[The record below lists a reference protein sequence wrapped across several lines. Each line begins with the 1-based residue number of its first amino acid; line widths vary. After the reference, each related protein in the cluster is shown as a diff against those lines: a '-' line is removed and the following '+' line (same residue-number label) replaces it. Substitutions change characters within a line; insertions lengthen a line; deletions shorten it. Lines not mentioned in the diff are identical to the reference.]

1 MGRGLENAA
10 RRDVAIARIF
20 LPYEGK
26 QPANRYF
33 ARARRESYDFLM
45 DEHGNELSRIVD
57 QLNRSTAG
65 AKTGEKRSIDQL
77 LTVAVNS
84 NASDMI
90 LVAGSPATL
99 RVNGA
104 LTADSGPAL
113 SAENIRGLLLPL
125 LTPGQQEELQE
136 RKCVDF
142 CFVRGATGRF
152 RANFH
157 FQRGTL
163 AASIR
168 LLPAQVP
175 TLETLHLPTS
185 LGLLADRRQ
194 GLVLLTG
201 ATGCGKTSTMAALI
215 DRINANRRDHIITI
229 EDPMEYQH
237 PNRKSL
243 VEQIELGN
251 DTLGFAQAVRAVLRQ
266 DPDVILV
273 GEMRDS
279 DTMAA
284 ALTAAETGHLVLTS
298 LHTNDAAQ
306 TVSRILDTFPSGYQ
320 SQIRQQLSLAL
331 LAVISQQLLPA
342 SNGIGRYPAVEILV
356 ATNGMRNLI
365 RRGDDHQLRANIE
378 TGRAEGM
385 QTMEQSLAE
394 LVWAGRVSRETAF
407 AHCNHPED
415 LRRHLNG

>member
-1 MGRGLENAA
+1 
-10 RRDVAIARIF
+10 
-20 LPYEGK
+20 
-26 QPANRYF
+26 
-33 ARARRESYDFLM
+33 M
-45 DEHGNELSRIVD
+45 DERENELSRLVD
-57 QLNRSTAG
+57 QLNRSATAL
-65 AKTGEKRSIDQL
+65 KWGEKRSIDQL
-77 LTVAVNS
+77 LSVAQQGG
-84 NASDMI
+84 ASDII
-90 LVAGSPATL
+90 LMAGSPATL

-104 LTADSGPAL
+104 LAPDAGPMMTADG
-113 SAENIRGLLLPL
+113 IRGMLLPL
-125 LTPGQQEELQE
+125 LTPMQAQELQE
-136 RKCVDF
+136 RKCIDF
-142 CFVRGATGRF
+142 CVVRGALGRF

-168 LLPAQVP
+168 LLPAQIP
-175 TLETLHLPTS
+175 TLETLHLPAS

-201 ATGCGKTSTMAALI
+201 ATGSGKTSTMAALI
-215 DRINANRRDHIITI
+215 DRINGSRRDHIITI
-229 EDPMEYQH
+229 EDPVEYQH
-237 PNRKSL
+237 ANRKSL
-243 VEQIELGN
+243 VEQIELGS
-251 DTLGFAQAVRAVLRQ
+251 DTLSFAQAVRAVLRQ

-342 SNGIGRYPAVEILV
+342 ANGVGRFPAVEILV
-356 ATNGMRNLI
+356 ATTGMRNLI

-378 TGRAEGM
+378 TGRSEGM
-385 QTMEQSLAE
+385 LTMEQSLAE
-394 LVWAGRVSRETAF
+394 LVIAGRVARETAL

-415 LRRHLNG
+415 LRRHLRG